1 MCDFF
6 GSMTDI
12 HYDWAELQTQI
23 RALQSTNLFA
33 IYNNINSLLGG
44 FGPYGSLQTLIDSAN
59 AEIYSIMIANP
70 TLATKLNSL
79 YSSFGEYIAKEEN
92 ARLLALSTIDDL
104 TSTTSDTINFIDSLS
119 QYATETEIKEY
130 VNLTSDLVLPRV
142 TGETLGNSPIE
153 GYNNCS
159 NLSNVPIITG
169 AATVPGS
176 LAGSSQTTLIPDN
189 LSILIE
195 PGCATVLTP
204 TEAIADVVLCN
215 CDCWEN
221 L

>member
-1 MCDFF
+1 
-6 GSMTDI
+6 
-12 HYDWAELQTQI
+12 
-23 RALQSTNLFA
+23 
-33 IYNNINSLLGG
+33 
-44 FGPYGSLQTLIDSAN
+44 
-59 AEIYSIMIANP
+59 
-70 TLATKLNSL
+70 
-79 YSSFGEYIAKEEN
+79 
-92 ARLLALSTIDDL
+92 
-104 TSTTSDTINFIDSLS
+104 
-119 QYATETEIKEY
+119 